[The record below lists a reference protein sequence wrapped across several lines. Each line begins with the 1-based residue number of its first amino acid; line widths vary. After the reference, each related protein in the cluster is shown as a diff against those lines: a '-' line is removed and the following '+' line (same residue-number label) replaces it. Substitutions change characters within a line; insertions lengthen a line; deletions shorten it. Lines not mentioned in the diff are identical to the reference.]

1 MINSLFSSLS
11 GLQTA
16 GKNLQA
22 SANNLANVQTP
33 GFKSSRV
40 NIVDNASG
48 GARVVGVTR
57 STSQGP
63 LVPTSNPL
71 DVAVLGN
78 GFLQVTLGGGGTG
91 FTRLGA
97 IKTDGSGRLVTAEG
111 HPLIPEITIPGNAQ
125 NVSIGS
131 DGSVSARVNGQT
143 QTLGQLQ
150 LAGFQNP
157 AGLNALGNGLF
168 TVSGSSGQP
177 IVGSPG
183 TNSLGTLQSGSL
195 ELSNVDITE
204 EIVQQILAS
213 SQFRANASAIRA
225 ADDMTGTLLDIT
237 A

>member
-11 GLQTA
+11 GLNA
-16 GKNLQA
+16 ASRKLQA

-33 GFKSSRV
+33 GFKSSHV
-40 NIVDNASG
+40 TLADNASG
-48 GARVVGVTR
+48 GVRVSGVAR
-57 STSQGP
+57 TSLQGP
-63 LVPTSNPL
+63 LVPTNNPL
-71 DVAVLGN
+71 DVAVQGN
-78 GFLQVTLGGGGTG
+78 GFLQVALSGGGTG

-97 IKTDGSGRLVTAEG
+97 LKIDGSGRLVTADG
-111 HPLIPEITIPGNAQ
+111 NPLIPEITIPGNAQ
-125 NVSIGS
+125 VVSIGS
-131 DGSVSARVNGQT
+131 DGSVSALVNGQT

-157 AGLNALGNGLF
+157 AGLNSIGNGLF

-177 IVGSPG
+177 IIGSPG

-213 SQFRANASAIRA
+213 NQFRANASAIRA
-225 ADDMTGTLLDIT
+225 ADDMAGTLLDIT